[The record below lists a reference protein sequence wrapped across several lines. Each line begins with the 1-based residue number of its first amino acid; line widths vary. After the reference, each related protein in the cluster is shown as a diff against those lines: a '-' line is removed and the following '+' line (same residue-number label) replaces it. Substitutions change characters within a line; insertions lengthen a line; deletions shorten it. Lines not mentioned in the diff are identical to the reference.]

1 MRFSIVTSC
10 ATSCV
15 WFRARG
21 GRGHKSGGTR
31 ERKGAGGRGKERK
44 QAGTAWFDLDAVFG
58 FGPED

>member
-1 MRFSIVTSC
+1 M
-10 ATSCV
+10 